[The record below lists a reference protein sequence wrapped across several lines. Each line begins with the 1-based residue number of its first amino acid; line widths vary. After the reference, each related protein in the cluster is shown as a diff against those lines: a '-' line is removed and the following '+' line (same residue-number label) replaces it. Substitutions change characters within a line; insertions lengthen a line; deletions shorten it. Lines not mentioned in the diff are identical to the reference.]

1 MIRPL
6 AFWAAEMSDRF
17 ARWIARDDLGQRLA
31 WADDFDYFEVD
42 RGTMPAPVLHL
53 DDMHARRQ
61 ARQRH
66 PAGSR
71 LPH

>member
-42 RGTMPAPVLHL
+42 RGTMPAPVLQVDEL
-53 DDMHARRQ
+53 TMRRQ
-61 ARQRH
+61 ARKRH

-71 LPH
+71 LSH

>member
-6 AFWAAEMSDRF
+6 AFWLAEIADRF

-31 WADDFDYFEVD
+31 WADDFDYFQVD
-42 RGTMPAPVLHL
+42 RGRIPAPVAQVDEMVL
-53 DDMHARRQ
+53 RRQ
-61 ARQRH
+61 ARKRH